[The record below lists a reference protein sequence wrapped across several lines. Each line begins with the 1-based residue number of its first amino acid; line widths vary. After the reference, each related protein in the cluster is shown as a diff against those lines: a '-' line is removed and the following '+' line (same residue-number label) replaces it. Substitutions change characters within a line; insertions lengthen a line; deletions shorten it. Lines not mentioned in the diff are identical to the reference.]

1 MKALKKIL
9 VFILVFIF
17 SVASGILIFNG
28 DFRLTSGKTAEKP
41 LIILDAGHGG
51 FDGGAVAGDGTVEK
65 DINLH
70 LTLNVSEMLSCSGYD
85 VILTRDSDT
94 GTEEDPT
101 ASISKRKVSD
111 LKNRLSLIN
120 TYENAIF
127 VSLHLNKFT
136 TSTANG
142 AQVFYSKN
150 HQSSAKLGQNIQ
162 DSIVNLIQPDNERTI
177 KQATKSTYLLYN
189 AKIPSVIVEC
199 GFLSNKAELQ
209 KLKDVKYQQE
219 MAYAIFCG
227 IINYINKEC

>member
-1 MKALKKIL
+1 MENIVLAN
-9 VFILVFIF
+9 
-17 SVASGILIFNG
+17 AS
-28 DFRLTSGKTAEKP
+28 
-41 LIILDAGHGG
+41 HGG

-65 DINLH
+65 DINLN
-70 LTLNVSEMLSCSGYD
+70 LTLNLSELLSCSGYD

-101 ASISKRKVSD
+101 VSISKRKVSD

-120 TYENAIF
+120 KYENAIF
-127 VSLHLNKFT
+127 VSIHLNKFT

-150 HQSSAKLGQNIQ
+150 HKGSAVLGQNIQ
-162 DSIVNLIQPDNERTI
+162 DSIISLIQPDNDRVI

-209 KLKDVKYQQE
+209 KLKDKEYQQE
-219 MAYAIFCG
+219 MSYAIFCG